1 MQFKLKKFRTD
12 ISVSR
17 MANLHYFE
25 FVKEYHTF
33 KDSHPFRELIY
44 IDSGTMD
51 VSADNFSGTLHSK
64 QLIIHRAD
72 EPHSLSCPQDKA
84 PNVIII
90 GFECDCEKLDVFANG
105 AYTLS
110 NELIKMLTEVIK
122 EGRSVFLPPYD
133 IPGQR
138 DMKKRDDFPFGADQL
153 LKMKFEMFLIELI
166 RYTESS
172 PRTYQSAETNSKNE
186 EIFSYINQN
195 FTEKITLDDLCF
207 LFNTNK
213 TTVCKAFR
221 EVYGESAITYINRLR
236 IKRAKELLRDGEL
249 NLTEIA
255 TAVGYSS
262 IHYFSRVFKS
272 YEGLSPKE
280 YIATIKSKLDM

>member
-51 VSADNFSGTLHSK
+51 VSAENFSGTLHSK

-72 EPHSLSCPQDKA
+72 EPHSLSCPQNEA

-90 GFECDCEKLDVFANG
+90 GFECDCKRLDKFANS

-122 EGRSVFLPPYD
+122 EGRTVFLPPYD

-138 DMKKRDDFPFGADQL
+138 DMKKRRDFPFGADQL
-153 LKMKFEMFLIELI
+153 LKMKFEMFLIELV
-166 RYTESS
+166 RHTEAP
-172 PRTYQSAETNSKNE
+172 PRTHKSVETDSKTE
-186 EIFSYINQN
+186 EIFSYVNNN

-213 TTVCKAFR
+213 TSLCKAFK

-236 IKRAKELLRDGEL
+236 IKRAKELLRDGTM
-249 NLTEIA
+249 NLTEISA
-255 TAVGYSS
+255 AVGFSS
-262 IHYFSRVFKS
+262 IHYFSRIFKS
-272 YEGLSPKE
+272 YESLSPTE
-280 YIATIKSKLDM
+280 YLNTIKLKLNM